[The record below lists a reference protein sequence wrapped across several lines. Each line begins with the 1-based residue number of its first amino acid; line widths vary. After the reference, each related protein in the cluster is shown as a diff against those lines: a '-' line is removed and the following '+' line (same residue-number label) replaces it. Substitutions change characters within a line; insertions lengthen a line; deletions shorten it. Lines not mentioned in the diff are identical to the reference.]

1 MALLYYALQWLEFY
15 AQTALLLSAH
25 FKCYITFRILFLRK
39 DAGSPRISPQHSP
52 SPGLL
57 LDFSQ
62 LPLLSLLNSHSCVQ
76 RHLLPLP
83 GDTAEFTCWLI
94 IFCVLDQHAWHLA
107 QDLTTDAQCCWLR
120 DPSVLGESSK
130 NLSRVS
136 SCLAGIYSLLG
147 TQVSDTPAHLTSFCS
162 GFYNTL
168 CLLGTV

>member
-1 MALLYYALQWLEFY
+1 MALLYTLKWLQFY
-15 AQTALLLSAH
+15 TQTALLLSAH
-25 FKCYITFRILFLRK
+25 FKCYITFRVLFLRK
-39 DAGSPRISPQHSP
+39 VVGSPRILPQHSSP

-57 LDFSQ
+57 LDFSR
-62 LPLLSLLNSHSCVQ
+62 LPLLSLLSSHSCVQ

-107 QDLTTDAQCCWLR
+107 QDLTTDAHCCWLR

-136 SCLAGIYSLLG
+136 SCLAGIYSLSG
-147 TQVSDTPAHLTSFCS
+147 MQVSDTPAHFTSFSS

-168 CLLGTV
+168 CLLGTL